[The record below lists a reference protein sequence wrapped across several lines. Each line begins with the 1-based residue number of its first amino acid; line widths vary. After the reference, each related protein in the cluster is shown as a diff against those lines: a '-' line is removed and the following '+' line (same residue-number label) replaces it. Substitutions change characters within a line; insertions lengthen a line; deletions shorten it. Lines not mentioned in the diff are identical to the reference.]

1 MKTPSTLRPFRPGII
16 LVLLHGHPGSG
27 IPTTAVEFQTR
38 EAAIADSACQVLNEI
53 MAVPARGIPRSLLA
67 DAQGI
72 AIVPDLLKGGFVVGV
87 RHGRGVI
94 VVRDDN
100 GKWRSPTFIKITGG
114 SVGWQVGVQATD
126 LVLVF
131 KTKTSVESLMKGKFT
146 IGGGVAAA
154 AGPVGRQAEA
164 GTDVR
169 LKAEIFSYSR
179 SRGLFAGLA
188 LDGSV
193 IQVDT
198 RSNAAYYGFPATG
211 QPQTLPPSALRLLT
225 EITKYTSVDG
235 DRINVT
241 ALPVSYDA
249 GDVQIVRRELADSSR
264 QLSVFLDEG
273 WRKHLALPAEVYG
286 TDRLPP
292 VDQLS
297 RSLSKFDQVAT
308 DPQYQVLA
316 KKPEFQQTHTL
327 LKKLCTLQTPPSPL
341 SLPPPP
347 PDRN

>member
-1 MKTPSTLRPFRPGII
+1 
-16 LVLLHGHPGSG
+16 
-27 IPTTAVEFQTR
+27 
-38 EAAIADSACQVLNEI
+38 
-53 MAVPARGIPRSLLA
+53 
-67 DAQGI
+67 
-72 AIVPDLLKGGFVVGV
+72 
-87 RHGRGVI
+87 
-94 VVRDDN
+94 
-100 GKWRSPTFIKITGG
+100 
-114 SVGWQVGVQATD
+114 
-126 LVLVF
+126 
-131 KTKTSVESLMKGKFT
+131 
-146 IGGGVAAA
+146 
-154 AGPVGRQAEA
+154 
-164 GTDVR
+164 
-169 LKAEIFSYSR
+169 
-179 SRGLFAGLA
+179 
-188 LDGSV
+188 
-193 IQVDT
+193 
-198 RSNAAYYGFPATG
+198 
-211 QPQTLPPSALRLLT
+211 
-225 EITKYTSVDG
+225 VDG

-341 SLPPPP
+341 TLPPPP